1 MSLGL
6 YVSSFYFFQSGKRKS
21 SYLGLNSPIQYKN
34 TQYSQAIEFF
44 EAFFAAHHT
53 IENLE
58 EEKRLYYIKTNPAW
72 CGETERYAYIAAC
85 IYSGAYGVERDI
97 YDAKSRRK
105 VGSIE
110 KNQAGVMPFFVF
122 VAIPKEGTSTG
133 PINKGLIIFQ
143 SMGVYGVKSITCKM
157 INEFSKERMN
167 STFHTC
173 NVSPSEFLRTFFEL
187 GGLKRLKL
195 VNNRLSEDKSDLL
208 SGVSFA
214 KEERILSS
222 FWGNTFSGLV
232 DRLIQFGLNKSAVF
246 ELEKGTQY
254 DNVTATIDIGEGRQR
269 TVNLHKYDNM
279 SILEY
284 VPRQYEKENGHAD
297 ENTIIQYLCA
307 RATEYMEKM
316 DMTIHVVSKR

>member
-1 MSLGL
+1 
-6 YVSSFYFFQSGKRKS
+6 
-21 SYLGLNSPIQYKN
+21 
-34 TQYSQAIEFF
+34 
-44 EAFFAAHHT
+44 
-53 IENLE
+53 
-58 EEKRLYYIKTNPAW
+58 
-72 CGETERYAYIAAC
+72 
-85 IYSGAYGVERDI
+85 
-97 YDAKSRRK
+97 
-105 VGSIE
+105 
-110 KNQAGVMPFFVF
+110 MPFFVF

>member
-6 YVSSFYFFQSGKRKS
+6 YVSSFYFFHSDRRKS
-21 SYLGLNSPIQYKN
+21 SYLGLNSPIQYRD
-34 TQYSQAIEFF
+34 TQYSRAMEFF
-44 EAFFAAHHT
+44 EDFFVAHRA
-53 IENLE
+53 IEDIE
-58 EEKRLYYIKTNPAW
+58 SEKKLYSIETNPAW
-72 CGETERYAYIAAC
+72 SGETEKYTYIAAC
-85 IYSGAYGVERDI
+85 IHAGNYGVESDI
-97 YDAKSRRK
+97 YDVASRQK

-110 KNQAGVMPFFVF
+110 KDQAGVMPFFVF
-122 VAIPKEGTSTG
+122 VAVPKEGTSTG

-143 SMGVYGVKSITCKM
+143 SMGVYGVKSITCNM
-157 INEFSKERMN
+157 INEYSKAKMN

-173 NVSPSEFLRTFFEL
+173 NVSPSEFLRAFFGM

-195 VNNRLSEDKSDLL
+195 VKNRLSEDKSDLL

-232 DRLIQFGLNKSAVF
+232 DRLIQFGLDASAVF
-246 ELEKGTQY
+246 ELENGMQY
-254 DNVTATIDIGEGRQR
+254 DNVTATIDIGEGRER

-284 VPRQYEKENGHAD
+284 VPSQYEKENGHAD
-297 ENTIIQYLCA
+297 ENTMIQYLCA

-316 DMTIHVVSKR
+316 DMTMHVVSKR